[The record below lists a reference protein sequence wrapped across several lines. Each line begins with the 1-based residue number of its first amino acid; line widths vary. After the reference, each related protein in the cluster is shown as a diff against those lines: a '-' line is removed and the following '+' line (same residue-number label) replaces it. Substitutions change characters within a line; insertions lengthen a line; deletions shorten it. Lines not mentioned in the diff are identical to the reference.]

1 MTREWKF
8 FLIFFFFMLSLDLTT
23 FAPGHPDE
31 RGGGPNYSGPDLKIT
46 KNGKPWLAGWL
57 SVGPE

>member
-1 MTREWKF
+1 
-8 FLIFFFFMLSLDLTT
+8 MLSLDLTT